1 MEKLSYPSDVYFRIV
16 KAGASGELRVDLY
29 KALDGD
35 YMQLHHVMEDGSFF
49 LREIG
54 DKLSERDKLEEEKLL
69 NQPISAL
76 IKKIN
81 EITKDKNI
89 NL

>member
-1 MEKLSYPSDVYFRIV
+1 MKKLSYSPDVYFRIV
-16 KAGASGELRVDLY
+16 KAGASGKLRVDLY

-35 YMQLHHVMEDGSFF
+35 YMQPHHVMKDGFFF
-49 LREIG
+49 LRELEG
-54 DKLSERDKLEEEKLL
+54 LKKKDKLEEEKLL

-81 EITKDKNI
+81 EITKNRR
-89 NL
+89 